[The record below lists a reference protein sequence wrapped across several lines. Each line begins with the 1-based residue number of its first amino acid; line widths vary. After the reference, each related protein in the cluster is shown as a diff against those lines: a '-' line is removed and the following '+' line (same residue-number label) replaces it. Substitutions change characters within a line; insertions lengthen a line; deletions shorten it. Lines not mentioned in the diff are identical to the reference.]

1 MSKGKCVLNDWF
13 LSWILSLM
21 KRNIFSQNYSNIL
34 LLLIFF
40 GIMVFPHSVFA
51 QNPFPFTPSPIP
63 TSNTFTPSPN
73 PTPLPTASSSPAPS
87 SPATPN
93 PTSTPIPT
101 PLPSQTP
108 FPTSTPQP
116 VVPEIIEDNN
126 SGGGGPLL
134 DEEDPSDFVTII
146 PLPQVINQLRE
157 QFNQDP
163 IFDSE
168 NTEEEVILSQQQTPG
183 EIISPIIPREVLN
196 RIIPTGLY
204 KEDGLHPIDG
214 LVLLI
219 FGVGFIISGIS
230 LLRSDVFLPAL
241 SDISSFLRNPLR
253 KRWINSY

>member
-1 MSKGKCVLNDWF
+1 MKINSF
-13 LSWILSLM
+13 LQ
-21 KRNIFSQNYSNIL
+21 KYSHM
-34 LLLIFF
+34 LLLISFF
-40 GIMVFPHSVFA
+40 GILVFPDSIFA
-51 QNPFPFTPSPIP
+51 QNQFSPSPVP
-63 TSNTFTPSPN
+63 TPNISTPSPN
-73 PTPLPTASSSPAPS
+73 PTPLPTASSSPVPS
-87 SPATPN
+87 LSPTPN

-101 PLPSQTP
+101 PIPAQTP

-116 VVPEIIEDNN
+116 IIPEIIEDSN
-126 SGGGGPLL
+126 SGGGGPLF
-134 DEEDPSDFVTII
+134 DDEDPSDFVTII
-146 PLPQVINQLRE
+146 PLPQVINQIRE
-157 QFNQDP
+157 QFNPDP
-163 IFDSE
+163 VFDNE
-168 NTEEEVILSQQQTPG
+168 NTAEEVVPVQQQTPG

-214 LVLLI
+214 LVLLV